1 MHDHGLAIAE
11 DWRNEKLPAAAVV
24 LCVQLVPALD
34 DALPSAADTA
44 FTIVGI
50 TVQVPNAVI
59 VGVTK
64 RTMPATILCVPA
76 DVWCAV

>member
-34 DALPSAADTA
+34 VALPNVVDTA
-44 FTIVGI
+44 FSIVGIPVQLFNAAIVGI
-50 TVQVPNAVI
+50 TVLATPVI
-59 VGVTK
+59 V
-64 RTMPATILCVPA
+64 LCVVA
-76 DVWCAV
+76 DV